1 MIYKHDR
8 NVKKEAALSSYLFE
22 TLGVS
27 HQDVLTHQFLDQRVR
42 ASVQLS
48 QEAQAETLQ
57 PSSRE
62 TVQSEYLE
70 VMGMKIYFSSSSHIK
85 TK

>member
-1 MIYKHDR
+1 M
-8 NVKKEAALSSYLFE
+8 SYVFE

-27 HQDVLTHQFLDQRVR
+27 HQDVLTHQFLDHRVG

-62 TVQSEYLE
+62 TV
-70 VMGMKIYFSSSSHIK
+70 SSQYKAGGI
-85 TK
+85 TVLLRRNGPMRIMVIFL